1 MKINHYKIS
10 DTGLKRDH
18 NEDSVLVNTGQG
30 LYLLADGI
38 GGHAGGEAASKLT
51 LNTVLKT
58 FMEKD
63 DLGDEDIESLHES
76 NKGLPSP
83 GRKLVFSIL
92 QANRVVIAASNKY
105 KKLKGMGATITAILN
120 VPASLFI
127 AHVGDSR
134 IYLLH
139 GGALKQI
146 TEDHSFLVQELK
158 KGTITAEQAK
168 KSPFRN
174 RLTKAIGH
182 MNTNRV
188 DVQELNP
195 EKGDLFLLCS
205 DGLTDMLDDG
215 EIQKIL
221 EENAALEPTGKKLVE
236 AANNAGGIDN
246 ISIVLVRVEEN

>member
-1 MKINHYKIS
+1 MKVSHSKIS

-18 NEDSVLVNTGQG
+18 NEDSVLVNTGRG

-38 GGHAGGEAASKLT
+38 GGHAGGEAASKLA
-51 LNTVLKT
+51 LNTVLKI
-58 FMEKD
+58 FMEID
-63 DLGDEDIESLHES
+63 ELGDEELESLHES
-76 NKGLPSP
+76 NRGLPTP

-92 QANRVVIAASNKY
+92 QANKEVVAASNKY

-120 VPASLFI
+120 APTSIFL

-134 IYLLH
+134 IYLNRD
-139 GGALKQI
+139 GTLKQL

-158 KGTITAEQAK
+158 RGTITPEQAK

-195 EKGDLFLLCS
+195 EKDDLYLLCS

-215 EIQKIL
+215 EILKIL
-221 EENAALEPTGKKLVE
+221 EEKAGLEQTCKKLVDE
-236 AANNAGGIDN
+236 SNNAGGIDN
-246 ISIVLVRVEEN
+246 ISIVLLKIEES